1 LSYNPGFNDNLDETM
16 RTIIAPSILACDLA
30 RLGES
35 VKAAEKA
42 GADWHHL
49 DIMDGHF
56 VPNLTFGPD
65 IARAVKSASP
75 LPADVHLMIEEPGRY
90 AAPFIKAG
98 ADLITF
104 HIEVLPDP
112 RPLVREIHR
121 LGAKAGLVVKPKT
134 PVDAVFPFL
143 GEIDIVLI
151 MTVEPGFTAQKFM
164 PECVDKIAALR
175 REAGPE
181 FDIEVDGGINAETAA
196 ITARAGANVVVAG
209 AAVYRT
215 PDLAAAIRG
224 IRESMERHLSDAGK
238 GP

>member
-1 LSYNPGFNDNLDETM
+1 M

-30 RLGES
+30 RLGDS

-42 GADWHHL
+42 GVDWHHL
-49 DIMDGHF
+49 DIMDAHF

-65 IARAVKSASP
+65 MVKAVKASSS

-90 AAPFIKAG
+90 AEPFIKAG
-98 ADLITF
+98 ADIITF

-112 RPLVREIHR
+112 LPLIRKIHD

-134 PVDAVFPFL
+134 PVSSVFPFL
-143 GEIDIVLI
+143 GEIDMVLI

-164 PECVDKIAALR
+164 PECVSKIAELR

-181 FDIEVDGGINAETAA
+181 FDIEVDGGIGPETV
-196 ITARAGANVVVAG
+196 IETARAGSNVVVAG
-209 AAVYRT
+209 AAIYRAQ
-215 PDLAAAIRG
+215 DMQAAVRAIR
-224 IRESMERHLSDAGK
+224 ENMERNLSDTENR
-238 GP
+238 P